1 MREKRSPGWRAII
14 SMGCSLKRGAALQRV
29 CSNNNKFDVLTGDR
43 MIQGCRVYGPSV
55 EIL

>member
-1 MREKRSPGWRAII
+1 MREEKIAWLESHYILGLQPERR
-14 SMGCSLKRGAALQRV
+14 LLQRV